1 MPKISEFFGIAIYMY
16 FDDHDP
22 PPFHAQYA
30 EFEAVIQID
39 DFSVLRGNLP
49 PRALGLV
56 VEWAQLR
63 HKELSEVW
71 RQAQAM
77 QTLSKIPPLE

>member
-16 FDDHDP
+16 FDDHGP
-22 PPFHAQYA
+22 PHFHARYA

-39 DFSVLRGNLP
+39 DFSVLRGSLP

-63 HKELSEVW
+63 HEELSEVW

-77 QTLSKIPPLE
+77 QTLSKVPPLE